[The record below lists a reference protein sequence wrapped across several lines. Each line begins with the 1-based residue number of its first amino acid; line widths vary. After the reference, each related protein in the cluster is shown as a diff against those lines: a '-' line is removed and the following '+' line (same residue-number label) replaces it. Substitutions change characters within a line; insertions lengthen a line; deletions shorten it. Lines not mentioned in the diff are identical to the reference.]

1 MGCGEGPI
9 RRPLPR
15 HPQRVRAQLQARR
28 DRSAGALPAR
38 PRAPLRPDG
47 RQHLPGSDD
56 PATALLPAP
65 ASRLRRLS
73 IAHQGA
79 VPLRRGDTSRR
90 RRDGRVRVQCGERNH
105 KGREAVTRPRT
116 RGSPDCPRPKR
127 ARSARG
133 VRPYRAHTAP
143 SPGSQPGDYRHQ
155 RHPYGSTIPMNAR
168 LLALCILLPVPLAAQ
183 SNAARMANDA
193 YTRSH
198 DYDLIHQRIA
208 VRNFDWD
215 STSLDGRVT
224 TTLVALR
231 PGLDSVILDAGKR
244 LEVRRVADAKG
255 TALRT
260 AARGDTLVV
269 YPARPDNG
277 RGLTFIQPEGREHRP
292 QQIWSQGEDH
302 DNHFWFPTYDFPN
315 DKMTWELAAT
325 VPRQYTVVSNGRLV
339 GDRRNPD
346 GTHTVTWRQD
356 PRSATY
362 LVSLVVAPLVRLADT
377 WRGIPVE
384 YYVYAAD
391 SSRARRLFGVT
402 PDMIEVFSRLT
413 GVRYPWAKYAQT
425 TVADF
430 FGGMENVSAT
440 TLIDWLPDERAYLD
454 RPWYQWILI
463 PHELAHQWFGDYVT
477 LENWANMWL
486 NEGFAEFLPGQ
497 YWRVKLGPQV
507 EDDYYLDEYH
517 QYLEIDRRRRMPLA
531 ALGSNNVYPKGAL
544 VLRML
549 ERYLGPDRFWASLQA
564 YLTQHALGNATSDDL
579 RQSVLDATGE
589 NLDWFW
595 SQWVYDAGHPRF
607 AVTAA
612 YDTAARKL
620 SLTVKQ
626 TQTDSGVADS
636 TGLAFETPNVF
647 RMPVTIRVGTVSSDV
662 VRRVELAAREQT
674 IEVPGLAG
682 APTMVVFDD
691 GNTILKELTFDQ
703 PTPWLATQLK
713 RDPDLWNRQWAI
725 DQLGQRPADA
735 AAVAALAEAATG
747 ADYFRTRAGAVEAL
761 GAVPAANTAAPL
773 AAALRDTSAQVR
785 RAGVAALGQ
794 LGGARAAD
802 LARATYQTDPSYEVR
817 AAALTA
823 LVRADSTARDS
834 AVAWGL
840 ATPSYQDVI
849 QEAAYRIIAQT
860 RDTAAIPRIETL
872 LATDHFAAHVLA
884 AKWSVASS
892 VSMR

>member
-1 MGCGEGPI
+1 M
-9 RRPLPR
+9 RP
-15 HPQRVRAQLQARR
+15 QLTCA
-28 DRSAGALPAR
+28 A
-38 PRAPLRPDG
+38 
-47 RQHLPGSDD
+47 
-56 PATALLPAP
+56 
-65 ASRLRRLS
+65 
-73 IAHQGA
+73 
-79 VPLRRGDTSRR
+79 
-90 RRDGRVRVQCGERNH
+90 
-105 KGREAVTRPRT
+105 
-116 RGSPDCPRPKR
+116 
-127 ARSARG
+127 
-133 VRPYRAHTAP
+133 
-143 SPGSQPGDYRHQ
+143 
-155 RHPYGSTIPMNAR
+155 
-168 LLALCILLPVPLAAQ
+168 LLALAAPVAAQ
-183 SNAARMANDA
+183 SNVERVTNDA
-193 YTRSH
+193 YARSH
-198 DYDLIHQRIA
+198 DYDLVHQRIEI
-208 VRNFDWD
+208 RNFDWD

-244 LEVRRVADAKG
+244 LVVSRVVDARG
-255 TALRT
+255 ATLRSS
-260 AARGDTLVV
+260 AHGDTLVV
-269 YPARPDNG
+269 YPARPVAFRDTLRFSIDYHARIDNG
-277 RGLTFIQPEGREHRP
+277 RGLTFIEPEGREHRP

-339 GDRRNPD
+339 ADRRNPD

-402 PDMIEVFSRLT
+402 PDMIDVYSRLT

-497 YWRVKLGPQV
+497 YWRVKLGPHA
-507 EDDYYLDEYH
+507 EDDYYLDEYR
-517 QYLEIDRRRRMPLA
+517 QYLQIDRRKSMALA

-549 ERYLGPDRFWASLQA
+549 LRYLGPERFWASLQA
-564 YLTQHALGNATSDDL
+564 YLTRHALGNATSDDL
-579 RQSVLDATGE
+579 RQAVLDATGE

-595 SQWVYDAGHPRF
+595 NQWIYAAGHPRF
-607 AVTAA
+607 VVTAA

-620 SLTVKQ
+620 TLTVKQ
-626 TQTDSGVADS
+626 AQPDSGKADS
-636 TGLAFETPNVF
+636 TGLRFETPKVF
-647 RMPVTIRVGTVSSDV
+647 RMPVAIRLGTAGGSGGGDV
-662 VRRVELAAREQT
+662 VRRVELTAREQT
-674 IEVPGLAG
+674 IEIPELPG

-703 PTPWLATQLK
+703 PTSWLATQLK

-725 DQLGQRPADA
+725 EQLAHRPGDA
-735 AAVAALAEAATG
+735 AAVAALAEAAT
-747 ADYFRTRAGAVEAL
+747 ASDYFRTRAAAVEAL
-761 GAVPAANTAAPL
+761 GELPAASAAAPL

-785 RAGVAALGQ
+785 RAAVAALGQ

-802 LARATYQTDPSYEVR
+802 LARTTFHDDPSYEVR

-823 LVRADSTARDS
+823 LVRADSTASDS
-834 AVAWGL
+834 AIAWGL
-840 ATPSYQDVI
+840 ATPSYQDVV
-849 QEAAYRIIAQT
+849 QEAAYRLIAQMG
-860 RDTAAIPRIETL
+860 DTGAIPRVESL

-884 AKWSVASS
+884 ALAARGSAHALDVLAVHLNDDRRAVRRWVVEAFQFTLPRQLGIPRLQGAAGTLKYPDTRKDVEGALQ
-892 VSMR
+892 RLQKPGTDDE

>member
-1 MGCGEGPI
+1 M
-9 RRPLPR
+9 RLF
-15 HPQRVRAQLQARR
+15 L
-28 DRSAGALPAR
+28 AL
-38 PRAPLRPDG
+38 
-47 RQHLPGSDD
+47 
-56 PATALLPAP
+56 ALL
-65 ASRLRRLS
+65 
-73 IAHQGA
+73 I
-79 VPLRRGDTSRR
+79 
-90 RRDGRVRVQCGERNH
+90 
-105 KGREAVTRPRT
+105 
-116 RGSPDCPRPKR
+116 GS
-127 ARSARG
+127 SS
-133 VRPYRAHTAP
+133 AP
-143 SPGSQPGDYRHQ
+143 S
-155 RHPYGSTIPMNAR
+155 
-168 LLALCILLPVPLAAQ
+168 LAQ
-183 SNAARMANDA
+183 SNAERIANDA

-198 DYDLIHQRIA
+198 DYDLVHQRIE

-215 STSLDGRVT
+215 SMSLDGRVT

-244 LEVRRVADAKG
+244 IAVSRVADVRG
-255 TALRT
+255 TTLRS
-260 AARGDTLVV
+260 AAHGDTLVV
-269 YPARPDNG
+269 YPARPLAFHDTLRFSIDYHARIDNG
-277 RGLTFIQPEGREHRP
+277 RGLTFIEPEGREHRP
-292 QQIWSQGEDH
+292 QQIWSQGED
-302 DNHFWFPTYDFPN
+302 DNNHYWFPTYDFPN

-325 VPRQYTVVSNGRLV
+325 VPQQYTVVSNGRLV
-339 GDRRNPD
+339 ADQKKPD

-356 PRSATY
+356 PRSASY
-362 LVSLVVAPLVRLADT
+362 LVSLIVAPLVRLADT

-384 YYVYAAD
+384 YYVYRAD

-402 PDMIEVFSRLT
+402 PDMMEVYSRLT

-440 TLIDWLPDERAYLD
+440 TLIDWLPDDRAYVD

-549 ERYLGPDRFWASLQA
+549 QRYLGPERFWASLHL
-564 YLTQHALGNATSDDL
+564 YLTRHALANATSDDL
-579 RQSVLDATGE
+579 RQAVLDATGE

-607 AVTAA
+607 GVTAA
-612 YDTAARKL
+612 YDTAAGKL
-620 SLTVKQ
+620 TLTVKQ
-626 TQTDSGVADS
+626 MQKDSSKADT
-636 TGLAFETPNVF
+636 TGLAFETPKAF
-647 RMPVTIRVGTVSSDV
+647 RMPVTIRVGTAGGDV
-662 VRRVELAAREQT
+662 VRQIELAAREQT
-674 IEVPGLAG
+674 IEIPGLAG

-703 PTPWLATQLK
+703 PTAWLATQLK

-725 DQLGQRPADA
+725 EQLAQRPADA
-735 AAVAALAEAATG
+735 AAVAALVEAATG

-761 GAVPAANTAAPL
+761 GEVRGASAAAPL

-794 LGGARAAD
+794 RGGARAAE
-802 LARATYQTDPSYEVR
+802 LARATFQTDPSYEVR

-834 AVAWGL
+834 AIVWGL

-860 RDTAAIPRIETL
+860 GDTGAIPRLETL
-872 LATDHFAAHVLA
+872 LATHRFAAHVLA
-884 AKWSVASS
+884 ALAARGSAHALELLTAHLNDERRAVRRWVVEAFQFTVPRQLGIPRLQAAVGTLKYPDTRKDVETALQ
-892 VSMR
+892 RLQKPGADDE

>member
-1 MGCGEGPI
+1 M
-9 RRPLPR
+9 RLVLPL
-15 HPQRVRAQLQARR
+15 
-28 DRSAGALPAR
+28 
-38 PRAPLRPDG
+38 
-47 RQHLPGSDD
+47 
-56 PATALLPAP
+56 ALLVGC
-65 ASRLRRLS
+65 ASVAGL
-73 IAHQGA
+73 
-79 VPLRRGDTSRR
+79 
-90 RRDGRVRVQCGERNH
+90 
-105 KGREAVTRPRT
+105 
-116 RGSPDCPRPKR
+116 
-127 ARSARG
+127 
-133 VRPYRAHTAP
+133 
-143 SPGSQPGDYRHQ
+143 
-155 RHPYGSTIPMNAR
+155 
-168 LLALCILLPVPLAAQ
+168 AQ
-183 SNAARMANDA
+183 SNAERIANDA

-198 DYDLIHQRIA
+198 DYDLVHQRIEL
-208 VRNFDWD
+208 RNFDWD

-244 LEVRRVADAKG
+244 LVVSRVVDARG
-255 TALRT
+255 TALRST
-260 AARGDTLVV
+260 ARGDTLVV
-269 YPARPDNG
+269 YTARPLAFRDTLRFSIDYHARIDNG
-277 RGLTFIQPEGREHRP
+277 RGLTFIEAEGREHRP
-292 QQIWSQGEDH
+292 QQIWSQGEDD

-315 DKMTWELAAT
+315 DKMTWELVAT
-325 VPRQYTVVSNGRLV
+325 VPPQYTVVSNGRLV
-339 GDRRNPD
+339 ADRRNPD

-362 LVSLVVAPLVRLADT
+362 LVSIIVAPLVRLADT

-384 YYVYAAD
+384 YYVYRAD

-402 PDMIEVFSRLT
+402 PDMMEVYSRLT

-477 LENWANMWL
+477 LESWANMWL
-486 NEGFAEFLPGQ
+486 NEGFAEFMPGQ
-497 YWRVKLGPQV
+497 YWRVKLGPRV

-549 ERYLGPDRFWASLQA
+549 ERYLGPERFWASLHL
-564 YLTQHALGNATSDDL
+564 YLTRHALGNATSDDL
-579 RQSVLDATGE
+579 RQAVLDATGE

-607 AVTAA
+607 VVTAA
-612 YDTAARKL
+612 YDTTARKL
-620 SLTVKQ
+620 TLAVKQ
-626 TQTDSGVADS
+626 TQQDSAKADS
-636 TGLAFETPNVF
+636 TGLAFETPQVF
-647 RMPVTIRVGTVSSDV
+647 RMPVTIRVGTAGGDV
-662 VRRVELAAREQT
+662 VRRADLAAREQT
-674 IEVPGLAG
+674 IEIPGLTG

-703 PTPWLATQLK
+703 PTPWLATQVK

-725 DQLGQRPADA
+725 EQLARRPADA
-735 AAVAALAEAATG
+735 AAVAALAGAAIG
-747 ADYFRTRAGAVEAL
+747 ADYFRTRAAAVEAL
-761 GAVPAANTAAPL
+761 GELPAASAAAPL

-785 RAGVAALGQ
+785 RAAIAALGQ
-794 LGGARAAD
+794 LGGARAAE
-802 LARATYQTDPSYEVR
+802 LARATFDTDSSYEVR

-834 AVAWGL
+834 AIAWGL

-860 RDTAAIPRIETL
+860 GDTGAIPRIETL
-872 LATDHFAAHVLA
+872 LGTDRLAAHVLA
-884 AKWSVASS
+884 ALSARGSAHALDVLAAHLNDDRRAVRSWVVEAFQFTLPRPLGIPRLQAVVDTLKYPDTRKDVQTALQQLQKPGADDE
-892 VSMR
+892 

>member
-1 MGCGEGPI
+1 M
-9 RRPLPR
+9 RP
-15 HPQRVRAQLQARR
+15 QLTCA
-28 DRSAGALPAR
+28 A
-38 PRAPLRPDG
+38 
-47 RQHLPGSDD
+47 
-56 PATALLPAP
+56 
-65 ASRLRRLS
+65 
-73 IAHQGA
+73 
-79 VPLRRGDTSRR
+79 
-90 RRDGRVRVQCGERNH
+90 
-105 KGREAVTRPRT
+105 
-116 RGSPDCPRPKR
+116 
-127 ARSARG
+127 
-133 VRPYRAHTAP
+133 
-143 SPGSQPGDYRHQ
+143 
-155 RHPYGSTIPMNAR
+155 
-168 LLALCILLPVPLAAQ
+168 LLALAAPVAAQ
-183 SNAARMANDA
+183 SNVERVTNDA
-193 YTRSH
+193 YARSH
-198 DYDLIHQRIA
+198 DYDLVHQRIEI
-208 VRNFDWD
+208 RNFDWD

-244 LEVRRVADAKG
+244 LVVSRVVDARG
-255 TALRT
+255 ATLRSS
-260 AARGDTLVV
+260 AHGDTLVV
-269 YPARPDNG
+269 YPARPVAFRDTLRFSIDYHARIDNG
-277 RGLTFIQPEGREHRP
+277 RGLTFIEPEGREHRP

-402 PDMIEVFSRLT
+402 PDMIDVYSRLT

-497 YWRVKLGPQV
+497 YWRVKLGPHA
-507 EDDYYLDEYH
+507 EDDYYLDEYR
-517 QYLEIDRRRRMPLA
+517 QYLQIDRRKSMALA

-549 ERYLGPDRFWASLQA
+549 LRYLGPERFWASLQA
-564 YLTQHALGNATSDDL
+564 YLTRHALGNATSDDL
-579 RQSVLDATGE
+579 RQAVLDATGE

-595 SQWVYDAGHPRF
+595 NQWIYAAGHPRF
-607 AVTAA
+607 VVTAA

-620 SLTVKQ
+620 TLTVKQ
-626 TQTDSGVADS
+626 TQPDSGKADS
-636 TGLAFETPNVF
+636 TGLRFETPKVF
-647 RMPVTIRVGTVSSDV
+647 RMPVAIRLGTAGGSGGGDV
-662 VRRVELAAREQT
+662 VRRVELTAREQT
-674 IEVPGLAG
+674 IEIPELPG

-703 PTPWLATQLK
+703 PTSWLATQLK

-725 DQLGQRPADA
+725 EQLAHRPGDA
-735 AAVAALAEAATG
+735 AAVAALAEAATA
-747 ADYFRTRAGAVEAL
+747 ADYFRTRAAAVEAL
-761 GAVPAANTAAPL
+761 GELPAASAAAPL

-785 RAGVAALGQ
+785 RAAVAALGQ

-802 LARATYQTDPSYEVR
+802 LARTTFHDDPSYQVR

-823 LVRADSTARDS
+823 LVRADSTASDS
-834 AVAWGL
+834 AIAWGL
-840 ATPSYQDVI
+840 ATPSYQDVV
-849 QEAAYRIIAQT
+849 QEAAYRLIAQMG
-860 RDTAAIPRIETL
+860 DTGAIPRVESL

-884 AKWSVASS
+884 ALAARGSAHALDVLAVHLNDDRRAVRRWVVEAFQFTLPRQLGIPRLQGAAGTLKYPDTRKDVEGALQ
-892 VSMR
+892 RLQKPGTDDE

>member
-1 MGCGEGPI
+1 MFFVCRCAKPRIPLLTGFWARAATTTSGRAQTASRVVLSVDLILESPVKGVMAAAEFCTGK
-9 RRPLPR
+9 PLPSR
-15 HPQRVRAQLQARR
+15 LDCRM
-28 DRSAGALPAR
+28 RSLLGW
-38 PRAPLRPDG
+38 
-47 RQHLPGSDD
+47 
-56 PATALLPAP
+56 ALLA
-65 ASRLRRLS
+65 ALAAL
-73 IAHQGA
+73 A
-79 VPLRRGDTSRR
+79 
-90 RRDGRVRVQCGERNH
+90 
-105 KGREAVTRPRT
+105 
-116 RGSPDCPRPKR
+116 
-127 ARSARG
+127 
-133 VRPYRAHTAP
+133 AP
-143 SPGSQPGDYRHQ
+143 S
-155 RHPYGSTIPMNAR
+155 A
-168 LLALCILLPVPLAAQ
+168 PVAAQ
-183 SNAARMANDA
+183 SNAERVANDS

-198 DYDLIHQRIA
+198 DYDLVHQRIE

-224 TTLVALR
+224 TSLVALR
-231 PGLDSVILDAGKR
+231 PGLDSVILDAGR
-244 LEVRRVADAKG
+244 GLTVTRVVDARG
-255 TALRT
+255 TTLKSVAH
-260 AARGDTLVV
+260 GDTLVV
-269 YPARPDNG
+269 YPARPVAFHDTLRFSVDYHARIDNG
-277 RGLTFIQPEGREHRP
+277 RGLTFIEPEGREHRP
-292 QQIWSQGEDH
+292 QQIWSQGEDEN
-302 DNHFWFPTYDFPN
+302 NHFWFPTY
-315 DKMTWELAAT
+315 
-325 VPRQYTVVSNGRLV
+325 
-339 GDRRNPD
+339 
-346 GTHTVTWRQD
+346 
-356 PRSATY
+356 
-362 LVSLVVAPLVRLADT
+362 LVSLIVAPLVRLADK
-377 WRGIPVE
+377 WSGVPVD
-384 YYVYAAD
+384 YYVYRAD

-402 PDMIEVFSRLT
+402 PDMIEVYSRLT

-440 TLIDWLPDERAYLD
+440 TLVDWLPDERAYLD

-497 YWRVKLGPQV
+497 YWRVKLGPRA
-507 EDDYYLDEYH
+507 EDDYYLDEYR
-517 QYLEIDRRRRMPLA
+517 QYLQIDRRRRMPLA

-549 ERYLGPDRFWASLQA
+549 LRYLGPERFWASLQV

-607 AVTAA
+607 VVTAA

-620 SLTVKQ
+620 TLTVKQ
-626 TQTDSGVADS
+626 TRADS
-636 TGLAFETPNVF
+636 TKADSTVF
-647 RMPVTIRVGTVSSDV
+647 RMPVTIRVGTASGDV

-674 IEVPGLAG
+674 IEIAALAG

-703 PTPWLATQLK
+703 PTLWLATQLG

-725 DQLGQRPADA
+725 EQLAQRGADT
-735 AAVAALAEAATG
+735 AAVAALAAAATG
-747 ADYFRTRAGAVEAL
+747 ADYFRTRAAAVEAL
-761 GAVPAANTAAPL
+761 AELPAASAAAPV

-785 RAGVAALGQ
+785 RAAITALGR
-794 LGGARAAD
+794 LGGARAAE
-802 LARATYQTDPSYEVR
+802 LARTTFHNDPSYEVR

-834 AVAWGL
+834 AIAWGL

-860 RDTAAIPRIETL
+860 GDTGAIPRLETL
-872 LATDHFAAHVLA
+872 LATDRLAAHVLA
-884 AKWSVASS
+884 ALAARGSPHALEVLAAHLNDDRRTVRRWVVEAFQFTLPRQLGIPRLQAVAGTLKYADTRKD
-892 VSMR
+892 VDATLRRLQKPGADDE

>member
-1 MGCGEGPI
+1 M
-9 RRPLPR
+9 RPFTAATL
-15 HPQRVRAQLQARR
+15 LW
-28 DRSAGALPAR
+28 ALAI
-38 PRAPLRPDG
+38 
-47 RQHLPGSDD
+47 
-56 PATALLPAP
+56 P
-65 ASRLRRLS
+65 AS
-73 IAHQGA
+73 
-79 VPLRRGDTSRR
+79 T
-90 RRDGRVRVQCGERNH
+90 
-105 KGREAVTRPRT
+105 
-116 RGSPDCPRPKR
+116 
-127 ARSARG
+127 
-133 VRPYRAHTAP
+133 
-143 SPGSQPGDYRHQ
+143 
-155 RHPYGSTIPMNAR
+155 
-168 LLALCILLPVPLAAQ
+168 AAQ
-183 SNAARMANDA
+183 SNAERVANDA

-198 DYDLIHQRIA
+198 DYDLVHQRIE

-244 LEVRRVADAKG
+244 LAVSRVVDARG
-255 TALRT
+255 TTLRS
-260 AARGDTLVV
+260 AAHGDTLVV
-269 YPARPDNG
+269 YPARPLAFRDTLRFSIDYHARIDNG
-277 RGLTFIQPEGREHRP
+277 RGLTFIEPEGREHRP
-292 QQIWSQGEDH
+292 QQIWSQGEDD

-315 DKMTWELAAT
+315 DKMTWELVAT
-325 VPRQYTVVSNGRLV
+325 VPRPYTVISNGRRV
-339 GDRRNPD
+339 ADRPNPD

-362 LVSLVVAPLVRLADT
+362 LVSLIVAPLVRLADT

-384 YYVYAAD
+384 YYVYRAD

-402 PDMIEVFSRLT
+402 PDMMEVYSRLT

-477 LENWANMWL
+477 LESWANMWL

-497 YWRVKLGPQV
+497 YWGVKLGPRV
-507 EDDYYLDEYH
+507 EDDYYLDEYR

-549 ERYLGPDRFWASLQA
+549 QRHLGPERFWASLHL
-564 YLTQHALGNATSDDL
+564 YLTRHALGNATSDDL
-579 RQSVLDATGE
+579 RQAVLDATGE

-595 SQWVYDAGHPRF
+595 SQWVYDAGHPRY

-620 SLTVKQ
+620 TLTVKQ
-626 TQTDSGVADS
+626 TQTDSAKADS
-636 TGLAFETPNVF
+636 TGPAFETPKVF
-647 RMPVTIRVGTVSSDV
+647 RMPVTIRVGTAGGDV
-662 VRRVELAAREQT
+662 VRRTELAAREQT
-674 IEVPGLAG
+674 IEIPGLRG

-725 DQLGQRPADA
+725 EQLAQRPADA

-761 GAVPAANTAAPL
+761 GELPGASVAAPL

-785 RAGVAALGQ
+785 RAAIAALGQ
-794 LGGARAAD
+794 LGGARAAE
-802 LARATYQTDPSYEVR
+802 LARTTFQTDPSYEVR
-817 AAALTA
+817 AAALIA

-834 AVAWGL
+834 AIAWGL

-849 QEAAYRIIAQT
+849 QEAAYRVIAQT
-860 RDTAAIPRIETL
+860 GDTGAIPRLESL
-872 LATDHFAAHVLA
+872 LATHRFAAHVLA
-884 AKWSVASS
+884 ALASRGS
-892 VSMR
+892 AHALDVLAAHLNDDRRAVRRWVVEAFQFTLPRPLGIPRLQAVVDTLKYPDTRKDVQTALQQLQKPGTDEQ

>member
-1 MGCGEGPI
+1 M
-9 RRPLPR
+9 RL
-15 HPQRVRAQLQARR
+15 
-28 DRSAGALPAR
+28 
-38 PRAPLRPDG
+38 
-47 RQHLPGSDD
+47 
-56 PATALLPAP
+56 LLPLAVLVGSASAP
-65 ASRLRRLS
+65 AL
-73 IAHQGA
+73 
-79 VPLRRGDTSRR
+79 
-90 RRDGRVRVQCGERNH
+90 
-105 KGREAVTRPRT
+105 
-116 RGSPDCPRPKR
+116 
-127 ARSARG
+127 
-133 VRPYRAHTAP
+133 
-143 SPGSQPGDYRHQ
+143 
-155 RHPYGSTIPMNAR
+155 
-168 LLALCILLPVPLAAQ
+168 AQ
-183 SNAARMANDA
+183 SNAERVANDT
-193 YTRSH
+193 YSRSH
-198 DYDLIHQRIA
+198 DYDVLHQRIEI
-208 VRNFDWD
+208 RNFDWD

-244 LEVRRVADAKG
+244 LVVSRVVDARG
-255 TALRT
+255 ATLRSS
-260 AARGDTLVV
+260 AHGDTLVV
-269 YPARPDNG
+269 YPARPVAFRDTLRFSIDYHARIDNG
-277 RGLTFIQPEGREHRP
+277 RGLTFIEPEGREHRP

-339 GDRRNPD
+339 ADRKNPD

-402 PDMIEVFSRLT
+402 PDMIDVYSRLT

-440 TLIDWLPDERAYLD
+440 TLIDRLPDERAYLD

-497 YWRVKLGPQV
+497 YWRVKLGPHA
-507 EDDYYLDEYH
+507 EDDYYLDEYR
-517 QYLEIDRRRRMPLA
+517 QYLQIDRRKSMALA

-549 ERYLGPDRFWASLQA
+549 LRYLGPERFWASLQA
-564 YLTQHALGNATSDDL
+564 YLTRHALGNATSDDL
-579 RQSVLDATGE
+579 RQAVLDATGE

-595 SQWVYDAGHPRF
+595 NQWIYAAGHPRF
-607 AVTAA
+607 VVTAA

-620 SLTVKQ
+620 TLTVKQ
-626 TQTDSGVADS
+626 AQPDSGKADS
-636 TGLAFETPNVF
+636 TGLRFETPKVF
-647 RMPVTIRVGTVSSDV
+647 RMPVAIRLGTAGGSGGGDV
-662 VRRVELAAREQT
+662 VRRVELTAREQT
-674 IEVPGLAG
+674 IEIPELPG

-703 PTPWLATQLK
+703 PTSWLATQLK

-725 DQLGQRPADA
+725 EQLAHRPGDA
-735 AAVAALAEAATG
+735 AAVAALAEAAT
-747 ADYFRTRAGAVEAL
+747 ASDYFRTRAAAVEAL
-761 GAVPAANTAAPL
+761 GELPAASAAAPL

-785 RAGVAALGQ
+785 RAAVAALGQ

-802 LARATYQTDPSYEVR
+802 LARTTFHDDPSYEVR

-823 LVRADSTARDS
+823 LVRADSTASDS
-834 AVAWGL
+834 AIAWGL
-840 ATPSYQDVI
+840 ATPSYQDVV
-849 QEAAYRIIAQT
+849 QEAAYRLIAQMG
-860 RDTAAIPRIETL
+860 DTGAIPRVESL

-884 AKWSVASS
+884 ALAARGSAHALDVLAVHLNDDRRAVRRWVVEAFQFTLPRQLGIPRLQGAAGTLKYPDTRKDVEGALQ
-892 VSMR
+892 RLQKPGTDDE